1 MQYMTT
7 RYEPGD
13 RPNHTFR
20 ERNDTWYD
28 LTSHAKTE
36 GLTITNFISDAV
48 QIARLD
54 YWRCGRC
61 GMQVPVRF
69 GDLRDM
75 AISEAVKQAAKT
87 AARQKCRAHEP
98 VRIGFATEPGGDV
111 AAAVE
116 VLRTQVDDIRE
127 RMSPTV
133 TPGAVPFRPP
143 AVTR

>member
-1 MQYMTT
+1 MQYMTAGY
-7 RYEPGD
+7 RPDD

-20 ERNDTWYD
+20 IRNDSWYD
-28 LTSHAKTE
+28 LTGRAEAE
-36 GLTITNFISDAV
+36 GVTATDFITDV
-48 QIARLD
+48 VEIAGLG

-61 GMQVPVRF
+61 GMPVPVRF
-69 GDLRDM
+69 GDLGDM
-75 AISEAVKQAAKT
+75 TLREAIAQAAKT

-98 VRIGFATEPGGDV
+98 VRIGFGTEPGGDV

-116 VLRTQVDDIRE
+116 VLRTQVEDIRE
-127 RMSPTV
+127 RMSPTT